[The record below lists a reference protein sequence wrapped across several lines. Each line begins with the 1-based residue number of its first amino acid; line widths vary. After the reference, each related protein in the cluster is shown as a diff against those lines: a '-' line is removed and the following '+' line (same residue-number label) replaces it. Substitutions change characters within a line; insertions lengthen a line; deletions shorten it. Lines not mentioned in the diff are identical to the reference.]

1 MPRPSLQATER
12 DSLQV
17 QIRSLQEAILLFHD
31 LFEQMA
37 ARLDRLEKA
46 DAKQGAEKGQRP
58 QPEPHINSADGRV
71 KESPACYG
79 QRS

>member
-46 DAKQGAEKGQRP
+46 DAEEEAQGHQSGKDRGV
-58 QPEPHINSADGRV
+58 HSAVDAR
-71 KESPACYG
+71 
-79 QRS
+79 